1 VGGVAQRRDAR
12 GQHGAVDVRAVL
24 EQQRAGLAEA
34 LARPRREGER
44 KPAVLVGVLDGRAL
58 RRRRRRHAVCQQG
71 QGQGQRDARWPL
83 ARTISSAR
91 RMRLRSPCAAAR
103 SSIVAA
109 APTSAAAAPLVLWR
123 DMAGAAAP
131 AALSGAGRTR
141 RRARLP
147 RTQQRHHQRGC
158 CTGCRDR
165 SESRQ
170 ETAAA
175 GAACC
180 VSMRRVQV
188 LNTWKKL
195 ATADSS
201 AKRVLN
207 FKKLP
212 TSSPHI
218 CWSAQTQN
226 GQGAKSTI
234 AAACVWRW
242 PAVGDPTA
250 QRAELSVGLSAIDT
264 GYP

>member
-1 VGGVAQRRDAR
+1 MRHLLAVWLVALGEGVKKGVGGVAQRRDAR

-147 RTQQRHHQRGC
+147 RTQQRHHQR
-158 CTGCRDR
+158 
-165 SESRQ
+165 
-170 ETAAA
+170 AAA
-175 GAACC
+175 A
-180 VSMRRVQV
+180 
-188 LNTWKKL
+188 L
-195 ATADSS
+195 
-201 AKRVLN
+201 
-207 FKKLP
+207 
-212 TSSPHI
+212 
-218 CWSAQTQN
+218 
-226 GQGAKSTI
+226 
-234 AAACVWRW
+234 AAATDPKADKRLLVL
-242 PAVGDPTA
+242 PAVCRCA
-250 QRAELSVGLSAIDT
+250 VFKF
-264 GYP
+264 